1 MITKDCST
9 CYCGTTPNFDNAS
22 KANDTQCSS
31 KCPADPSFACGS
43 YNSVSLYK
51 IDNPESSNEIEKST
65 TRTPACYTSPL
76 CGHQVCNT
84 SLSISER
91 VASLVN
97 SLTEQEKIFN
107 MVDASGGSERL
118 GLPPYAWW
126 NEATHGVGEAPGVQ
140 FNPMPANFSYATS
153 FPSPILSAAAFDD
166 ELIFKIGQVVG
177 KEGRAFG
184 NNGFSG
190 WDFWAPNMSWL
201 IILRTCYFS

>member
-1 MITKDCST
+1 
-9 CYCGTTPNFDNAS
+9 
-22 KANDTQCSS
+22 
-31 KCPADPSFACGS
+31 
-43 YNSVSLYK
+43 VSLYK
-51 IDNPESSNEIEKST
+51 IDNPESSNGIEKST
-65 TRTPACYTSPL
+65 ARTPACCTSPL

-91 VASLVN
+91 VAYLVN

-140 FNPMPANFSYATS
+140 FNPMPGNFSYATS
-153 FPSPILSAAAFDD
+153 FPSPILSAATFDD
-166 ELIFKIGQVVG
+166 KLIFKIGQVVG

-201 IILRTCYFS
+201 ITRKTYYFS